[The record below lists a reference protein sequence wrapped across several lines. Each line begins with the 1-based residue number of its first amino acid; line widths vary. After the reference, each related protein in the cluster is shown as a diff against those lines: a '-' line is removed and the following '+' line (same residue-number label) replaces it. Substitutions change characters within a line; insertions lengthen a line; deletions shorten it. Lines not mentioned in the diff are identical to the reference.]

1 MRGLSTLV
9 MAVGVLASVFTVP
22 AHSAYPEQP
31 IRLVIGYTPGGS
43 VDAVARAIAPKLSA
57 ALGESVVIDYR
68 PGAAGII
75 GARSVAGATPDGYT
89 LHLVESA
96 TLVILPSLQD
106 TGYQPE
112 TSFTPISTVASAGF
126 VLAANPRVP
135 AKSLPELIDLMK
147 ASPGKY
153 SYATS
158 GVGSVGHVGMEMLQ
172 LEKGLKS
179 VHVPYKGGGPAI
191 SDVIGGQVPLI
202 ISSMAPAIPQVKAG
216 TIQAIA
222 VTSSGRSIALP
233 DVPTVSEQGLPGF
246 EALAWYGLVGPAGL
260 PADVA
265 QKISLAIEQVMKDAD
280 VRKAL
285 ETQGFDAVGDSA
297 QALTARISNDVKKW
311 KSVIDSAGIALQ

>member
-1 MRGLSTLV
+1 MGFLT
-9 MAVGVLASVFTVP
+9 SVFSG
-22 AHSAYPEQP
+22 AAYSAFPEQP

-43 VDAVARAIAPKLSA
+43 VDAVARVIAPKLSA
-57 ALGESVVIDYR
+57 ILGQSVVVDYR

-75 GARSVAGATPDGYT
+75 GARSVAGAAPDGYT

-126 VLAANPRVP
+126 VIAANPQVP
-135 AKSLPELIDLMK
+135 AKLLPELIDLMQG
-147 ASPGKY
+147 SPGKY

-172 LEKGLKS
+172 LDRGLKS

-191 SDVIGGQVPLI
+191 TDVIGGQVPLI

-222 VTSSGRSIALP
+222 VTSLRRSIALP
-233 DVPTVSEQGLPGF
+233 DVPTVAEQGMPGF

-260 PADVA
+260 PSDVI
-265 QKISLAIEQVMKDAD
+265 QKISVATERVMKDED

-285 ETQGFDAVGDSA
+285 ELQGFEALGDSA
-297 QALTARISNDVKKW
+297 QALTARISSDVKKW
-311 KSVIDSAGIALQ
+311 KSVIDSANITLQ